1 MKKSMDIY
9 KIYAYIFLAIFII
22 LFSVFGIV
30 KVTQANTNNNEKYVR
45 KVISEIK
52 YLDINFVKLFNQ
64 MNNIEFD
71 NYKISINEIDK
82 KSLKDKKEDK
92 SNEKNSSKSNEDE
105 ENEENRDIKIFDLKR
120 INILTESKDINW
132 QKIKDVVE
140 NMYLSIPTIT
150 LDLYQTKL
158 DKKDILE
165 FNSEYDN
172 LTKFVQEENKEKT
185 LDELV
190 LLYSKMVKI
199 SENVFSKEFDKLIL
213 NTKLNL
219 FKGYSKLDS
228 KNWEKI
234 LKDIDRSI
242 EEFSKI
248 LTIKDI
254 EKQKIYSINKIYIML
269 NELKSSINI
278 ENTEIFLIKYKN
290 IVEELNKM

>member
-30 KVTQANTNNNEKYVR
+30 KVTQANTNNNEEYVR

-165 FNSEYDN
+165 FNREYDN

-199 SENVFSKEFDKLIL
+199 SENVFPKEFDKLIL

>member
-30 KVTQANTNNNEKYVR
+30 KVTQANTNNNEEYVR

-92 SNEKNSSKSNEDE
+92 SNEKNSTKSNEDE

-165 FNSEYDN
+165 FNREYDN

-199 SENVFSKEFDKLIL
+199 SENVFPKEFDKLIL